1 MTQYWRVLAC
11 GHAVPKLVVPWPML
25 LGLVLL
31 ALFVLMLVA
40 GFGAPNQAIALLLI
54 GEGFVQFAIGT
65 LSVMRLGTA
74 AGYCRDTWSR
84 CHFRWTLGSSR
95 HGRLAEGAPIRC
107 GAMLVLIAIV
117 RRFREEP
124 D

>member
-40 GFGAPNQAIALLLI
+40 GFGAPNQAIARLLI

-74 AGYCRDTWSR
+74 EI
-84 CHFRWTLGSSR
+84 LGLGVIFGGLSAAI
-95 HGRLAEGAPIRC
+95 GTEGWLR
-107 GAMLVLIAIV
+107 VLLSAV
-117 RRFREEP
+117 GP
-124 D
+124 CWC